1 MLDFW
6 SSDQLYSYLGTKMNR
21 NVWLLSLCQA
31 LLMTGN
37 ILLISVIGLIG
48 KQIAP
53 SVSMITLPVALQ
65 FLGLMTATIPA
76 SLISGKLGRKRG
88 FSIGNVVGITGA
100 SLATY
105 ALSQQHF
112 YLFCFATFLLGIGIG
127 FGTLYRFAAIE
138 VCDENA
144 RHRAISISMAGGVL
158 AAVLGPNLAIMSQQW
173 SADGLYI
180 GAFASL
186 IGLNILAL
194 ALLQTIQFPK
204 VSFNSQAPKTDPL
217 SLIVKAPNFIGAV
230 FAAMVAY
237 AVMNI
242 LMTATP
248 LAMIGCGFDFTK
260 AAGVIEWHVLGMFV
274 PAFFTGSL
282 IEKFGSRMMILAG
295 GVLFVVSIAINIH
308 GVSIWHFRAALVVLG
323 VGWNFMFIAATG
335 LFSQSYQSQNKAK
348 AQAFNEFVVF
358 GCVTVTALLSGWL
371 ESTVGWQNLNIY
383 VLPFVLAVIL
393 LFAFSARKSRIQ
405 KQPV

>member
-1 MLDFW
+1 
-6 SSDQLYSYLGTKMNR
+6 MNR
-21 NVWLLSLCQA
+21 NVWILSLCQA

-53 SVSMITLPVALQ
+53 SQSMITLPVALQ
-65 FLGLMTATIPA
+65 FLGLMAATIPA

-88 FSIGNVVGITGA
+88 FSIGNIVGISGA
-100 SLATY
+100 SLATF
-105 ALSQQHF
+105 ALSSHNF

-138 VCDENA
+138 VCSEDA

-158 AAVLGPNLAIMSQQW
+158 AAVLGPNLAVMSQQW
-173 SADGLYI
+173 SQDGLYI

-186 IGLNILAL
+186 IGLNVL
-194 ALLQTIQFPK
+194 ALLILQTVQFPK
-204 VSFNSQAPKTDPL
+204 FSLTTQHVKPDPVRTM
-217 SLIVKAPNFIGAV
+217 IKAPNFVGAV

-274 PAFFTGSL
+274 PAFFTGGL
-282 IEKFGSRMMILAG
+282 IEKFGAKRMILAG
-295 GVLFVVSIAINIH
+295 AVLFLLCIAINIH
-308 GVSIWHFRAALVVLG
+308 GESIWHFRSALVLLG

-335 LFSQSYQSQNKAK
+335 LFSQSYQAKNKSK
-348 AQAFNEFVVF
+348 AQALNEFVVF
-358 GCVTVTALLSGWL
+358 SCVSVTALLSGWL
-371 ESTVGWQNLNIY
+371 ESTVGWQMLNIY
-383 VLPFVLAVIL
+383 VLPFVLLVIMV
-393 LFAFSARKSRIQ
+393 FAFSAKKASRPSLTQ
-405 KQPV
+405 

>member
-1 MLDFW
+1 
-6 SSDQLYSYLGTKMNR
+6 MNR

-65 FLGLMTATIPA
+65 FLGLMAATIPA

-173 SADGLYI
+173 SQDGLYI
-180 GAFASL
+180 GAFAAL

-194 ALLQTIQFPK
+194 LILQTIQFPK
-204 VSFNSQAPKTDPL
+204 VSFNSQAPKADPL
-217 SLIVKAPNFIGAV
+217 RVIVKAPNFIGAV

-295 GVLFVVSIAINIH
+295 GVLFVVCIAINIH
-308 GVSIWHFRAALVVLG
+308 GESIWHFRAALVVLG

-371 ESTVGWQNLNIY
+371 ESTAGWQNLNIY

>member
-1 MLDFW
+1 
-6 SSDQLYSYLGTKMNR
+6 MNR

-65 FLGLMTATIPA
+65 FLGLMAATIPA

-105 ALSQQHF
+105 ALSQQNF

-173 SADGLYI
+173 SQDGLYI

-194 ALLQTIQFPK
+194 LILQTIQFPK
-204 VSFNSQAPKTDPL
+204 VSFNSQAPKADPL
-217 SLIVKAPNFIGAV
+217 GVVVKAPNFIGAV

-295 GVLFVVSIAINIH
+295 GVLFVVCIAINIH
-308 GVSIWHFRAALVVLG
+308 GESIWHFRAALVVLG

-348 AQAFNEFVVF
+348 AQAFNEFIVF
-358 GCVTVTALLSGWL
+358 GCVTITAMLSGWL
-371 ESTVGWQNLNIY
+371 ESTAGWQNLNIY

>member
-1 MLDFW
+1 
-6 SSDQLYSYLGTKMNR
+6 MNR

-65 FLGLMTATIPA
+65 FLGLMAATIPA

-105 ALSQQHF
+105 ALSQQNF

-173 SADGLYI
+173 SQDGLYI

-194 ALLQTIQFPK
+194 LILQTIQFPK
-204 VSFNSQAPKTDPL
+204 VSFNSQAPKADPL
-217 SLIVKAPNFIGAV
+217 GLIVKAPNFIGAV

-295 GVLFVVSIAINIH
+295 GILFVVCIAINIH
-308 GVSIWHFRAALVVLG
+308 GESIWHFRAALVVLG

-348 AQAFNEFVVF
+348 AQAFNEFIVF
-358 GCVTVTALLSGWL
+358 GCVTITAMLSGWL
-371 ESTVGWQNLNIY
+371 ESTAGWQNLNIY

>member
-1 MLDFW
+1 
-6 SSDQLYSYLGTKMNR
+6 MNR

-65 FLGLMTATIPA
+65 FLGLMAATIPA

-105 ALSQQHF
+105 ALSQQNF

-173 SADGLYI
+173 SQDGLYI

-194 ALLQTIQFPK
+194 LILQTIQFPK
-204 VSFNSQAPKTDPL
+204 VSFNSQAPKSDPL
-217 SLIVKAPNFIGAV
+217 SVIVKAPNFIGAV

-295 GVLFVVSIAINIH
+295 GVLFVVCIAINIH
-308 GVSIWHFRAALVVLG
+308 GESIWHFRAALVVLG

-348 AQAFNEFVVF
+348 AQAFNEFIVF
-358 GCVTVTALLSGWL
+358 GCVTITAMLSGWL
-371 ESTVGWQNLNIY
+371 ESTAGWQNLNIY
-383 VLPFVLAVIL
+383 VIPFVLAVIL

>member
-1 MLDFW
+1 
-6 SSDQLYSYLGTKMNR
+6 MNR

-65 FLGLMTATIPA
+65 FLGLMAATIPA

-173 SADGLYI
+173 SQDGLYI

-194 ALLQTIQFPK
+194 LILQTIQFPR
-204 VSFNSQAPKTDPL
+204 VSFNSQAPKADPL
-217 SLIVKAPNFIGAV
+217 GVIVKAPNFIGAV

-295 GVLFVVSIAINIH
+295 GILFVVCIAINIH
-308 GVSIWHFRAALVVLG
+308 GESIWHFRAALVVLG

-358 GCVTVTALLSGWL
+358 GCVTITAMLSGWL
-371 ESTVGWQNLNIY
+371 ESTAGWQNLNFY

-393 LFAFSARKSRIQ
+393 LFAFSARKSRVQ

>member
-1 MLDFW
+1 
-6 SSDQLYSYLGTKMNR
+6 MNR

-65 FLGLMTATIPA
+65 FLGLMAATIPA

-105 ALSQQHF
+105 ALSQQNF

-173 SADGLYI
+173 SQDGLYI

-194 ALLQTIQFPK
+194 LILQTIQFPK
-204 VSFNSQAPKTDPL
+204 VSFNSRAPKSDPL
-217 SLIVKAPNFIGAV
+217 SVIVKAPNFIGAV

-295 GVLFVVSIAINIH
+295 GVLFVVCIAINIH
-308 GVSIWHFRAALVVLG
+308 GESIWHFRAALVVLG

-348 AQAFNEFVVF
+348 AQAFNEFIVF
-358 GCVTVTALLSGWL
+358 GCVTITAMLSGWL
-371 ESTVGWQNLNIY
+371 ESTAGWQNLNIY

>member
-1 MLDFW
+1 
-6 SSDQLYSYLGTKMNR
+6 MNR

-65 FLGLMTATIPA
+65 FLGLMAATIPA

-105 ALSQQHF
+105 ALSQQNF

-194 ALLQTIQFPK
+194 LILQTIQFPK
-204 VSFNSQAPKTDPL
+204 VSFNSQAPKADPL
-217 SLIVKAPNFIGAV
+217 GVIVKAPNFIGAV

-282 IEKFGSRMMILAG
+282 IERFGSRMMILAG
-295 GVLFVVSIAINIH
+295 GILFVVCIAINIH
-308 GVSIWHFRAALVVLG
+308 GESIWHFRAALVVLG

-348 AQAFNEFVVF
+348 AQAFNEFIVF
-358 GCVTVTALLSGWL
+358 GCVTITAMLSGWL
-371 ESTVGWQNLNIY
+371 ESTAGWQNLNIY

-393 LFAFSARKSRIQ
+393 LFAFSARTSRIQ

>member
-1 MLDFW
+1 
-6 SSDQLYSYLGTKMNR
+6 MNR

-65 FLGLMTATIPA
+65 FLGLMAATIPA

-194 ALLQTIQFPK
+194 LILQTIQFPK
-204 VSFNSQAPKTDPL
+204 VSFNSQAPKADPL
-217 SLIVKAPNFIGAV
+217 GVIVKAPNFIGAV

-335 LFSQSYQSQNKAK
+335 LFSQSYQAQNKAK

-371 ESTVGWQNLNIY
+371 ESTVGWQNLNVY

>member
-1 MLDFW
+1 
-6 SSDQLYSYLGTKMNR
+6 MNR

-65 FLGLMTATIPA
+65 FLGLMAATIPA

-105 ALSQQHF
+105 ALSQQNF

-173 SADGLYI
+173 SQDGLYI

-194 ALLQTIQFPK
+194 LILQTIQFPK
-204 VSFNSQAPKTDPL
+204 VSFNSQAPKADPL
-217 SLIVKAPNFIGAV
+217 GVIVKAPNFIGAV

-282 IEKFGSRMMILAG
+282 IERFGSRVMILAG
-295 GVLFVVSIAINIH
+295 GILFVVCIAINIH
-308 GVSIWHFRAALVVLG
+308 GESIWHFRAALVVLG

-348 AQAFNEFVVF
+348 AQAFNEFIVF
-358 GCVTVTALLSGWL
+358 GCVTITAMLSGWL
-371 ESTVGWQNLNIY
+371 ESTAGWQNLNIY

>member
-1 MLDFW
+1 
-6 SSDQLYSYLGTKMNR
+6 MNR

-65 FLGLMTATIPA
+65 FLGLMAATIPA

-138 VCDENA
+138 VCDEKA

-173 SADGLYI
+173 SQDGLYI

-194 ALLQTIQFPK
+194 LILQTIQFPK
-204 VSFNSQAPKTDPL
+204 VSFNSQAPKSDPL
-217 SLIVKAPNFIGAV
+217 SVIVKAPNFIGAV

-295 GVLFVVSIAINIH
+295 GVLFVVCIAINIH
-308 GVSIWHFRAALVVLG
+308 GESIWHFRAALVVLG

-348 AQAFNEFVVF
+348 AQAFNEFIVF
-358 GCVTVTALLSGWL
+358 GCVTITAMLSGWL
-371 ESTVGWQNLNIY
+371 ESTAGWQNLNIY

>member
-1 MLDFW
+1 
-6 SSDQLYSYLGTKMNR
+6 MNR

-65 FLGLMTATIPA
+65 FLGLMAATIPA

-105 ALSQQHF
+105 ALSQQNF

-173 SADGLYI
+173 SQDGLYI

-194 ALLQTIQFPK
+194 LILQTIQFPK
-204 VSFNSQAPKTDPL
+204 VSFNSQAPKADPL
-217 SLIVKAPNFIGAV
+217 GVIVKAPNFIGAV

-335 LFSQSYQSQNKAK
+335 LFSQSYQAQNKAK

-371 ESTVGWQNLNIY
+371 ESTVGWQNLNVY

>member
-1 MLDFW
+1 
-6 SSDQLYSYLGTKMNR
+6 MNR

-65 FLGLMTATIPA
+65 FLGLMVATIPA

-105 ALSQQHF
+105 ALSQQNF

-194 ALLQTIQFPK
+194 LILQTIQFPK
-204 VSFNSQAPKTDPL
+204 VSFNSQAPKADPL
-217 SLIVKAPNFIGAV
+217 GVIVKAPNFIGAV

-295 GVLFVVSIAINIH
+295 GILFVVCIAINIH
-308 GVSIWHFRAALVVLG
+308 GESIWHFRAALVVLG

-348 AQAFNEFVVF
+348 AQAFNEFIVF
-358 GCVTVTALLSGWL
+358 GCVTITAMLSGWL
-371 ESTVGWQNLNIY
+371 ESTAGWQNLNIY

>member
-1 MLDFW
+1 
-6 SSDQLYSYLGTKMNR
+6 MNR

-65 FLGLMTATIPA
+65 FLGLMAATIPA

-105 ALSQQHF
+105 ALSQQNF

-194 ALLQTIQFPK
+194 LILQTIQFPK
-204 VSFNSQAPKTDPL
+204 VSFNSQAPKADPL
-217 SLIVKAPNFIGAV
+217 GVIVKAPNFIGAV

-282 IEKFGSRMMILAG
+282 IERFGSRMMILAG
-295 GVLFVVSIAINIH
+295 GILFVVCIAINIH
-308 GVSIWHFRAALVVLG
+308 GESIWHFRAALVVLG

-348 AQAFNEFVVF
+348 AQAFNEFIVF
-358 GCVTVTALLSGWL
+358 GCVTITAMLSGWL
-371 ESTVGWQNLNIY
+371 ESTAGWKNLNIY

>member
-1 MLDFW
+1 
-6 SSDQLYSYLGTKMNR
+6 MNR
-21 NVWLLSLCQA
+21 NVWILSLCQA

-53 SVSMITLPVALQ
+53 SQSMITLPVALQ
-65 FLGLMTATIPA
+65 FLGLMAATIPA

-88 FSIGNVVGITGA
+88 FSIGNIVGISGA
-100 SLATY
+100 SLATF
-105 ALSQQHF
+105 ALSTHNF
-112 YLFCFATFLLGIGIG
+112 YLFCVATFLLGIGIG

-138 VCDENA
+138 VCSEDA

-158 AAVLGPNLAIMSQQW
+158 AAVLGPNLAVMSQQW
-173 SADGLYI
+173 SQDGLYI

-186 IGLNILAL
+186 IGLNVLTLLI
-194 ALLQTIQFPK
+194 LQTVQFPK
-204 VSFNSQAPKTDPL
+204 FNLTTQQVKPDPVRTM
-217 SLIVKAPNFIGAV
+217 IKAPNFVGAV

-274 PAFFTGSL
+274 PAFFTGGL
-282 IEKFGSRMMILAG
+282 IEKFGAKRMILAG
-295 GVLFVVSIAINIH
+295 AVLFLLCIAINIH
-308 GVSIWHFRAALVVLG
+308 GESIWHFRSALVLLG

-335 LFSQSYQSQNKAK
+335 LFSQSYQAKNKSK
-348 AQAFNEFVVF
+348 AQALNEFVVF
-358 GCVTVTALLSGWL
+358 SCVSVTALLSGWL
-371 ESTVGWQNLNIY
+371 ESTVGWQMLNIY
-383 VLPFVLAVIL
+383 VLPFVLLVIMV
-393 LFAFSARKSRIQ
+393 FAFSAKKASRPSLTQ
-405 KQPV
+405 

>member
-1 MLDFW
+1 
-6 SSDQLYSYLGTKMNR
+6 MNR
-21 NVWLLSLCQA
+21 NVWILSLCQA

-53 SVSMITLPVALQ
+53 SQSMITLPVALQ
-65 FLGLMTATIPA
+65 FLGLMAATIPA

-88 FSIGNVVGITGA
+88 FSIGNIVGISGA
-100 SLATY
+100 SLATF
-105 ALSQQHF
+105 ALSTQHF
-112 YLFCFATFLLGIGIG
+112 YLFCFATFLLGVGIG

-138 VCDENA
+138 VCSEDA

-158 AAVLGPNLAIMSQQW
+158 AAVLGPNLAVMSQQW
-173 SADGLYI
+173 SQDGLYI

-186 IGLNILAL
+186 IGLNVL
-194 ALLQTIQFPK
+194 ALLILQTVQFSKFSLTTQQVKP
-204 VSFNSQAPKTDPL
+204 DPVRTM
-217 SLIVKAPNFIGAV
+217 IKAPNFVGAV

-274 PAFFTGSL
+274 PAFFTGGL
-282 IEKFGSRMMILAG
+282 IEKFGAKRMILAG
-295 GVLFVVSIAINIH
+295 AVLFLLCIAINIH
-308 GVSIWHFRAALVVLG
+308 GESIWHFRSALVLLG

-335 LFSQSYQSQNKAK
+335 LFSQSYQAKNKSK
-348 AQAFNEFVVF
+348 AQALNEFVVF
-358 GCVTVTALLSGWL
+358 SCVSVTALLSGWL
-371 ESTVGWQNLNIY
+371 ESTVGWQMLNIY
-383 VLPFVLAVIL
+383 VLPFVLLVIMV
-393 LFAFSARKSRIQ
+393 FAFSAKKASRPSLTQ
-405 KQPV
+405 

>member
-1 MLDFW
+1 
-6 SSDQLYSYLGTKMNR
+6 
-21 NVWLLSLCQA
+21 
-31 LLMTGN
+31 MTGN

-53 SVSMITLPVALQ
+53 SASMITLPVALQ
-65 FLGLMTATIPA
+65 FLGLMAATIPA

-88 FSIGNVVGITGA
+88 FSIGNVVGISGA

-173 SADGLYI
+173 SEDGLYI

-194 ALLQTIQFPK
+194 IILQTIQFPK
-204 VSFNSQAPKTDPL
+204 VSFNSQAPKADPL
-217 SLIVKAPNFIGAV
+217 SVIVKAPNFIVAV

-260 AAGVIEWHVLGMFV
+260 AAGVIEWHVLGMFL

-348 AQAFNEFVVF
+348 AQAFNEFIVF
-358 GCVTVTALLSGWL
+358 GCVTFTALLSGWL
-371 ESTVGWQNLNIY
+371 ESTAGWQNLNIY
-383 VLPFVLAVIL
+383 VLPFVLAVII
-393 LFAFSARKSRIQ
+393 LFAFSARKSRLQ

>member
-1 MLDFW
+1 
-6 SSDQLYSYLGTKMNR
+6 MNR
-21 NVWLLSLCQA
+21 NVWILSLCQA

-53 SVSMITLPVALQ
+53 SQSMITLPVALQ
-65 FLGLMTATIPA
+65 FLGLMAATIPA

-88 FSIGNVVGITGA
+88 FSIGNLVGISGA
-100 SLATY
+100 SLATF
-105 ALSQQHF
+105 ALSTQHF

-138 VCDENA
+138 VCSEEA

-158 AAVLGPNLAIMSQQW
+158 AAVLGPNLAVMSQQW
-173 SADGLYI
+173 SQDGLYI

-186 IGLNILAL
+186 IGLNVLAL
-194 ALLQTIQFPK
+194 VILQTVQFPK
-204 VSFNSQAPKTDPL
+204 FSLANQHVKTD
-217 SLIVKAPNFIGAV
+217 SVRTMIKAPNFVGAV

-274 PAFFTGSL
+274 PAFFTGGL
-282 IEKFGSRMMILAG
+282 IERFGAKRMILAG
-295 GVLFVVSIAINIH
+295 AVLFLLCIAINIH
-308 GVSIWHFRAALVVLG
+308 GESIWHFRAALVLLG
-323 VGWNFMFIAATG
+323 IGWNFMFIAATG
-335 LFSQSYQSQNKAK
+335 LFSQSYQAKNKSK
-348 AQAFNEFVVF
+348 AQALNEFVVF
-358 GCVTVTALLSGWL
+358 SCVSITALLSGWL
-371 ESTVGWQNLNIY
+371 ESTVGWQMLNIY
-383 VLPFVLAVIL
+383 VLPFVLLVIMV
-393 LFAFSARKSRIQ
+393 FAFSAKKASRPSVTQ
-405 KQPV
+405 

>member
-1 MLDFW
+1 
-6 SSDQLYSYLGTKMNR
+6 MNR
-21 NVWLLSLCQA
+21 NVWILSLCQA

-53 SVSMITLPVALQ
+53 SQSMITLPVALQ
-65 FLGLMTATIPA
+65 FLGLMAATIPA

-88 FSIGNVVGITGA
+88 FSIGNIVGISGA
-100 SLATY
+100 SLATF
-105 ALSQQHF
+105 ALSIQHF

-138 VCDENA
+138 VCSEEA

-158 AAVLGPNLAIMSQQW
+158 AAVLGPNLAVMSQEW
-173 SADGLYI
+173 SEDGLYI

-186 IGLNILAL
+186 IGLNVL
-194 ALLQTIQFPK
+194 ALLILQTVQFPK
-204 VSFNSQAPKTDPL
+204 FSLTTQQVKPDPVRTM
-217 SLIVKAPNFIGAV
+217 IKAPNFVGAV

-274 PAFFTGSL
+274 PAFFTGGL
-282 IEKFGSRMMILAG
+282 IEKFGAKRMILAG
-295 GVLFVVSIAINIH
+295 ALLFLLCIAINIH
-308 GVSIWHFRAALVVLG
+308 GESIWHFRSALVLLG

-335 LFSQSYQSQNKAK
+335 LFSQSYQAKNKSK
-348 AQAFNEFVVF
+348 AQALNEFVVF
-358 GCVTVTALLSGWL
+358 SCVSITALLSGWL
-371 ESTVGWQNLNIY
+371 ESTVGWQKLNLY
-383 VLPFVLAVIL
+383 VLPFVLLVIMV
-393 LFAFSARKSRIQ
+393 FAFSAKKAVRPSLTE
-405 KQPV
+405 

>member
-1 MLDFW
+1 
-6 SSDQLYSYLGTKMNR
+6 MNR

-65 FLGLMTATIPA
+65 FLGLMAATIPA

-173 SADGLYI
+173 SQDGLYI

-186 IGLNILAL
+186 IGLNVLAL
-194 ALLQTIQFPK
+194 LILQTIQFPK
-204 VSFNSQAPKTDPL
+204 ASFNSQAPKSDPL
-217 SLIVKAPNFIGAV
+217 SVIVKAPNFIGAV

-295 GVLFVVSIAINIH
+295 GVLFVVCIAINIH
-308 GVSIWHFRAALVVLG
+308 GESIWHFRAALVLLG

-335 LFSQSYQSQNKAK
+335 LFSQSYQPQNKAK

-371 ESTVGWQNLNIY
+371 ESTAGWQNLNIY

>member
-6 SSDQLYSYLGTKMNR
+6 SSDQLCSYLGTKMNR

-65 FLGLMTATIPA
+65 FLGLMAATIPA

-204 VSFNSQAPKTDPL
+204 VSFNSQAPKADPL
-217 SLIVKAPNFIGAV
+217 SVIVKAPNFIGAV

-335 LFSQSYQSQNKAK
+335 LFSQSYQAQNKAK

-371 ESTVGWQNLNIY
+371 ESTVGWQNLNVY

>member
-1 MLDFW
+1 
-6 SSDQLYSYLGTKMNR
+6 MNR

-65 FLGLMTATIPA
+65 FLGLMAATIPA

-105 ALSQQHF
+105 ALSQQNF

-194 ALLQTIQFPK
+194 LILQTIQFPK
-204 VSFNSQAPKTDPL
+204 VSFNSQAPKADPL
-217 SLIVKAPNFIGAV
+217 GVIVKAPNFIGAV

-260 AAGVIEWHVLGMFV
+260 AAGVIEWHVLGMFA

-282 IEKFGSRMMILAG
+282 IERFGSRMMILAG
-295 GVLFVVSIAINIH
+295 GILFVVCIAINIH
-308 GVSIWHFRAALVVLG
+308 GESIWHFRAALVVLG

-348 AQAFNEFVVF
+348 AQAFNEFIVF
-358 GCVTVTALLSGWL
+358 GCVTITAMLSGWL
-371 ESTVGWQNLNIY
+371 ESTAGWQNLNIY

>member
-1 MLDFW
+1 
-6 SSDQLYSYLGTKMNR
+6 MNR

-65 FLGLMTATIPA
+65 FLGLMAATIPA

-100 SLATY
+100 SLATF

-173 SADGLYI
+173 SQDGLYI

-194 ALLQTIQFPK
+194 LILQTIQFPK
-204 VSFNSQAPKTDPL
+204 VSFNSQAPKADPL
-217 SLIVKAPNFIGAV
+217 SVIVKAPNFIGAV

-295 GVLFVVSIAINIH
+295 GVLFVVCIAINIH
-308 GVSIWHFRAALVVLG
+308 GESIWHFRAALVVLG

-371 ESTVGWQNLNIY
+371 ESTAGWQNLNIY

>member
-1 MLDFW
+1 
-6 SSDQLYSYLGTKMNR
+6 MNR

-53 SVSMITLPVALQ
+53 SASMITLPVALQ
-65 FLGLMTATIPA
+65 FLGLMAATIPA

-88 FSIGNVVGITGA
+88 FSIGNLVGITGA

-105 ALSQQHF
+105 ALLQQNF

-173 SADGLYI
+173 SQDGLYI

-194 ALLQTIQFPK
+194 VILQTIQFPK
-204 VSFNSQAPKTDPL
+204 ASFNNQTPKSDPL
-217 SLIVKAPNFIGAV
+217 SAIVKAPNFVGAV

-295 GVLFVVSIAINIH
+295 GILFVFCIAINIH
-308 GVSIWHFRAALVVLG
+308 GESIWHFRGALFLLG

-335 LFSQSYQSQNKAK
+335 LFSQSYQPQNKAK

-358 GCVTVTALLSGWL
+358 SCVTVTALLSGWL
-371 ESTVGWQNLNIY
+371 ESTAGWQNLNIY

-405 KQPV
+405 NQLV

>member
-1 MLDFW
+1 
-6 SSDQLYSYLGTKMNR
+6 MNR

-65 FLGLMTATIPA
+65 FLGLMAATIPA

-173 SADGLYI
+173 SQDGLYI

-194 ALLQTIQFPK
+194 LILQTIQFPR
-204 VSFNSQAPKTDPL
+204 VSFNSQAPKADPL
-217 SLIVKAPNFIGAV
+217 GVIVKAPNFIGAV

-274 PAFFTGSL
+274 PAFFTGAL

-295 GVLFVVSIAINIH
+295 GILFVVCIAINIH
-308 GVSIWHFRAALVVLG
+308 GESIWHFRAALVVLG

-358 GCVTVTALLSGWL
+358 GCVTITAMLSGWL
-371 ESTVGWQNLNIY
+371 ESTAGWQNLNFY

-393 LFAFSARKSRIQ
+393 LFAFSARKSRVQ

>member
-1 MLDFW
+1 
-6 SSDQLYSYLGTKMNR
+6 MNR

-65 FLGLMTATIPA
+65 FLGLMAATIPA

-105 ALSQQHF
+105 ALSQQNF

-194 ALLQTIQFPK
+194 LILQTIQFPK
-204 VSFNSQAPKTDPL
+204 VSFNSQAPKADPL
-217 SLIVKAPNFIGAV
+217 SVIVKAPNFIGAV

-371 ESTVGWQNLNIY
+371 ESTVGWQNLNVY

>member
-1 MLDFW
+1 
-6 SSDQLYSYLGTKMNR
+6 MNR

-65 FLGLMTATIPA
+65 FLGLMAATIPA

-173 SADGLYI
+173 SQDGLYI

-194 ALLQTIQFPK
+194 LILQTIQFPK
-204 VSFNSQAPKTDPL
+204 VSFNSQAPKADPL
-217 SLIVKAPNFIGAV
+217 SVIVKAPNFIGAV

-295 GVLFVVSIAINIH
+295 GVLFVVCIAINIH
-308 GVSIWHFRAALVVLG
+308 GESIWHFRAALVVLG

-358 GCVTVTALLSGWL
+358 SCVTVTALLSGWL
-371 ESTVGWQNLNIY
+371 ESTAGWQNLNIY

>member
-1 MLDFW
+1 
-6 SSDQLYSYLGTKMNR
+6 MNR

-53 SVSMITLPVALQ
+53 SASMITLPVALQ
-65 FLGLMTATIPA
+65 FLGLMAATIPA

-88 FSIGNVVGITGA
+88 FSIGNVVGISGA

-173 SADGLYI
+173 SEDGLYI

-186 IGLNILAL
+186 IGLNIIAL
-194 ALLQTIQFPK
+194 IILQTIQFPK
-204 VSFNSQAPKTDPL
+204 VSFNSQAPKADPL
-217 SLIVKAPNFIGAV
+217 SVIVKAPNFIVAV

-260 AAGVIEWHVLGMFV
+260 AAGVIEWHVLGMFL

-295 GVLFVVSIAINIH
+295 GMLFVVSIAINIH

-348 AQAFNEFVVF
+348 AQAFNEFIVF
-358 GCVTVTALLSGWL
+358 GCVTFTALLSGWL
-371 ESTVGWQNLNIY
+371 ESTAGWQNLNIY
-383 VLPFVLAVIL
+383 VLPFVLAVII
-393 LFAFSARKSRIQ
+393 LFAFSARKSRLQ

>member
-1 MLDFW
+1 
-6 SSDQLYSYLGTKMNR
+6 MNR

-65 FLGLMTATIPA
+65 FLGLMVATIPA

-173 SADGLYI
+173 SQDGLYI

-194 ALLQTIQFPK
+194 LILQTIQFPR
-204 VSFNSQAPKTDPL
+204 VSFNSQAPKADPL
-217 SLIVKAPNFIGAV
+217 GVIVKAPNFIGAV

-274 PAFFTGSL
+274 PAFFTGAL

-295 GVLFVVSIAINIH
+295 GILFVVCIAINIH
-308 GVSIWHFRAALVVLG
+308 GESIWHFRAALVVLG

-358 GCVTVTALLSGWL
+358 GCVTITAMLSGWL
-371 ESTVGWQNLNIY
+371 ESTAGWQNLNFY

-393 LFAFSARKSRIQ
+393 LFAFSARKSRVQ

>member
-1 MLDFW
+1 
-6 SSDQLYSYLGTKMNR
+6 MNR

-65 FLGLMTATIPA
+65 FLGLMAATIPA

-105 ALSQQHF
+105 ALSQQNF

-158 AAVLGPNLAIMSQQW
+158 AAVFGPNLAIMSQQW
-173 SADGLYI
+173 SQDSLYI

-194 ALLQTIQFPK
+194 LILQTIQFPK
-204 VSFNSQAPKTDPL
+204 VSFNSQAPKSDPL
-217 SLIVKAPNFIGAV
+217 SVIVKSPNFIGAV

-295 GVLFVVSIAINIH
+295 GVLFVVCIAINIH
-308 GVSIWHFRAALVVLG
+308 GESIWHFRAALVVLG

-358 GCVTVTALLSGWL
+358 GCVTITAMLSGWL
-371 ESTVGWQNLNIY
+371 ESTAGWQNLNIY

>member
-1 MLDFW
+1 
-6 SSDQLYSYLGTKMNR
+6 MNR

-65 FLGLMTATIPA
+65 FLGLMAATIPA

-173 SADGLYI
+173 SQDGLYI

-194 ALLQTIQFPK
+194 LILQTIQFPR
-204 VSFNSQAPKTDPL
+204 VSFNSQAPKADPL
-217 SLIVKAPNFIGAV
+217 GVIVKAPNFIGAV

-274 PAFFTGSL
+274 PAFFTGAL

-295 GVLFVVSIAINIH
+295 GILFVVCIAINIH
-308 GVSIWHFRAALVVLG
+308 GESIWHFRAALVVLG

-358 GCVTVTALLSGWL
+358 GCVTITAMLSGWL
-371 ESTVGWQNLNIY
+371 ESTAGWQNLNIY

-393 LFAFSARKSRIQ
+393 LFAFSARKSRVQ

>member
-1 MLDFW
+1 
-6 SSDQLYSYLGTKMNR
+6 MNR

-65 FLGLMTATIPA
+65 FLGLMAATIPA

-88 FSIGNVVGITGA
+88 FSIGNVAGITGA

-105 ALSQQHF
+105 ALSQQNF

-204 VSFNSQAPKTDPL
+204 VSFNSQAPKADPL
-217 SLIVKAPNFIGAV
+217 SVIVKAPNFIGAV

-335 LFSQSYQSQNKAK
+335 LFSQSYQAQNKAK

-371 ESTVGWQNLNIY
+371 ESTVGWQNLNVY